1 MQSPTLFQQMIGFF
15 ANHSTSDLIWLT
27 IGFGGQLLFAMRF
40 IMQWICSE
48 KQRKSVIPITF
59 WYFSILG
66 SAVLL
71 LYAIHK
77 KDVVFIS
84 GQLFGFIVYARNLYF
99 IFGETEK
106 NKAAALPESLNDTQP
121 TAPSSSH

>member
-1 MQSPTLFQQMIGFF
+1 MLNQVVSFF
-15 ANHSTSDLIWLT
+15 ADHTTKDLIWLT
-27 IGFGGQLLFAMRF
+27 VGFGGQLLFAMRF

-66 SAVLL
+66 SIVLL
-71 LYAIHK
+71 SYAIHK
-77 KDVVFIS
+77 KDLVFIS

-99 IFGETEK
+99 IFNHQENKK
-106 NKAAALPESLNDTQP
+106 NNLNPVLANDKSPKAT
-121 TAPSSSH
+121 